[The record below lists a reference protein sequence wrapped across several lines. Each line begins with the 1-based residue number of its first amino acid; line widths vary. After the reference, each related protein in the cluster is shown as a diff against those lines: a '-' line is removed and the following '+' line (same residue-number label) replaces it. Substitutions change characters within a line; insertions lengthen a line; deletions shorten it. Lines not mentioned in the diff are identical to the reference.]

1 MSIGI
6 ALQLYTLREQAG
18 EDFVGMLNGVA
29 EAGYGAIE
37 FAGYGG
43 LVPPALRAIIDDL
56 GLRAISS
63 HVPFQRMERESGT
76 VLEELQ
82 ILGCDYAVVPGI
94 PRELRGIESMPYLI
108 ESFNQWGAASQAAG
122 LRFGYHNH
130 GWEFEAMDGSTM
142 LDVLAAG
149 TDPTLVDLQIDIYW
163 ALVGGADPVLLTRKL
178 AGRVPT
184 LHAKELATE
193 GGQKDTTIGDG
204 ATPWPDLI
212 AAAQAAG
219 TEWLI
224 VEQEDDPAHAYR
236 DIRRSLA
243 NLQRLLAESA
253 ITTAG

>member
-1 MSIGI
+1 
-6 ALQLYTLREQAG
+6 
-18 EDFVGMLNGVA
+18 
-29 EAGYGAIE
+29 
-37 FAGYGG
+37 
-43 LVPPALRAIIDDL
+43 
-56 GLRAISS
+56 
-63 HVPFQRMERESGT
+63 MERESGT